1 MGSAMNHQST
11 KPSRASASTSGLPG
25 CTVSL
30 VRDRLRAAGLR
41 PTRQRMMLGWL
52 LFGQGDRHVTAEQLY
67 EESTR
72 AGTYL
77 SLATVYNTLRQFSDA
92 SLIRPVPTAGGKS
105 YFDTNASAHQHF
117 LVEDTGEMIDID
129 DAAFQLVHEPAAPDG
144 YEIAGVDVVVR
155 LRKIAR

>member
-1 MGSAMNHQST
+1 MQDEFGIEKHRAVDGSGTA
-11 KPSRASASTSGLPG
+11 RLPG
-25 CTVSL
+25 CTVSV

-52 LFGQGDRHVTAEQLY
+52 LFGKGDRHVTAEQLY

-105 YFDTNASAHQHF
+105 YFDTNVSAHQHF
-117 LVEDTGEMIDID
+117 LVEDTGEMLDVD
-129 DAAFQLVHEPAAPDG
+129 DAYFKLLQEPVAPPG

-155 LRKIAR
+155 LRRLDR